1 MPSDMSGPSWR
12 GGLYCCL
19 AAALFFL
26 AAADERSHKV
36 RPDWAQR
43 CACWQGTL
51 LCWNLL
57 DSTVLHCR
65 SSSAQHVALSRSMQY
80 SVAEPVRIWVNKA
93 GPYNK

>member
-1 MPSDMSGPSWR
+1 MTSQMSGPRWR

-19 AAALFFL
+19 AAALFCL

-36 RPDWAQR
+36 RPELGSER
-43 CACWQGTL
+43 RL
-51 LCWNLL
+51 LPWHAALL
-57 DSTVLHCR
+57 EPAGQHSMHCR
-65 SSSAQHVALSRSMQY
+65 SSLANHVALPHSVQY